1 MCLIYIMYHV
11 LALSGALS
19 LYLYCIAFISHKDEH
34 AEHDRDDHGD
44 EVEEEEGNSCTIPY
58 CNLYNL
64 PRHHSIIFD
73 FNTLSRH
80 VANNTDTTNMTKLF
94 RTRLPIGPQWR
105 WVCSMTIKCH
115 IKHGREKVMICDNIV
130 SQRVLESL
138 LTTSPILIF
147 TAQDT
152 RDMVWPFGSRG
163 WNQLLLAAN
172 KKLPLVQWM
181 QLRKMMQQSC

>member
-1 MCLIYIMYHV
+1 MYHV

-19 LYLYCIAFISHKDEH
+19 LTSIVSHSLATKTSMQSMIAMIMGMKLRRRKVILVRFPI
-34 AEHDRDDHGD
+34 ATCTTCRD
-44 EVEEEEGNSCTIPY
+44 TT
-58 CNLYNL
+58 L
-64 PRHHSIIFD
+64 IIFD

-94 RTRLPIGPQWR
+94 RTRRPTGPRWR

-138 LTTSPILIF
+138 LTTSPVLIF
-147 TAQDT
+147 SAQDT

-172 KKLPLVQWM
+172 KKLPLVKWI
-181 QLRKMMQQSC
+181 QLQKRMQQSC